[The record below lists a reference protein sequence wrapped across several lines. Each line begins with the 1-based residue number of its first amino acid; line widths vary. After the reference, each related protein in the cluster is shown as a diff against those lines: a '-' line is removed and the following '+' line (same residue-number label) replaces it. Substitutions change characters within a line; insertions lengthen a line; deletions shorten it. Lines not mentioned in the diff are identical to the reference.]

1 MKNTSVENI
10 TAGSFSVLL
19 HILLLG
25 LFVIGMDS
33 QSIPKPIAQPEQ
45 VEIVQATMMDEA
57 NILQEMVRQQEVE
70 DNKRNAE
77 QERQDLVQQR
87 LDDTQKELAR
97 KELEYQDQQE
107 RAKIEQQQLETKAK
121 QEKEKIA
128 KLEQDRKQEEIKQ
141 QQAVA
146 ERKIA
151 EEKRKNAEQE
161 RKVAEEKQKK
171 AEQDRKHEEE
181 LKSKAEQ
188 ERKAAEKKKQ
198 LAEADRK
205 AEEDRKLEAEKERKA
220 EEALKLKAET
230 DRKKAEELKLKAED
244 ARKAEEARKVE
255 AERKAQIAE
264 ADRLLQDSLASEQQE
279 QESKRIAGV
288 VDQYSLMIK
297 QRIKRN
303 WLRPGIAESGL
314 QSTLRVTL
322 LPSGDVK
329 QVIVVKSSGN
339 AIFDRSAESAVYRAA
354 PWPQPT
360 DPKAAAALRDFQFIF
375 KPE

>member
-10 TAGSFSVLL
+10 IAGSFSVLL

-57 NILQEMVRQQEVE
+57 NILQEMVRQQEIE
-70 DNKRNAE
+70 DKKRNVE
-77 QERQDLVQQR
+77 QERQALVQQR

-128 KLEQDRKQEEIKQ
+128 KLEQERKQEEIKQ

-151 EEKRKNAEQE
+151 EEKHKKAEQE
-161 RKVAEEKQKK
+161 RKVAEQKQ

-188 ERKAAEKKKQ
+188 ERKAVEKKKQ

-205 AEEDRKLEAEKERKA
+205 AEEERKLQAEKERKV
-220 EEALKLKAET
+220 EETRKLKAEA

-303 WLRPGIAESGL
+303 WLRPGIAENGL